1 MEQKDQCCLA
11 ILVSF
16 YFVKNIF
23 FHISILNKLQLER
36 KQKYMG
42 FFSDMNN
49 NEFVDED
56 LGVVP
61 PIVPSK
67 TVTSEED
74 VDTPDDDENIQV
86 VKKRNKVK
94 EVVDDDDFSDT
105 EMNEILNE
113 IDDED
118 MPFDDEPIKVPE
130 KEPEVQKVEPKVPIA
145 VTPTKPSPA
154 KKLVTTS
161 GTVISTDAVIDG
173 NLTLKSSVTVLG
185 EITGFLQAGDVSLET
200 SGKVLG
206 GIEGENV
213 SIEGKVTGDVK
224 GTNVT
229 IGGCKIQ
236 GNIYA
241 GNSMTISNK
250 ATVVGNVTSGEGDVT
265 ILGKIKGD
273 VESAGTVLLKTG
285 AIVKGNI
292 TAVEVLIDKGTTFQ
306 GSIFKAGEIDDA
318 LFDTG
323 E

>member
-1 MEQKDQCCLA
+1 ML
-11 ILVSF
+11 
-16 YFVKNIF
+16 
-23 FHISILNKLQLER
+23 
-36 KQKYMG
+36 
-42 FFSDMNN
+42 
-49 NEFVDED
+49 
-56 LGVVP
+56 VP

-67 TVTSEED
+67 TVKSDDNEELESN
-74 VDTPDDDENIQV
+74 DENIQT
-86 VKKRNKVK
+86 VKKRNKK
-94 EVVDDDDFSDT
+94 IEDGAISDDDFSNTDVT
-105 EMNEILNE
+105 PDEMDDILNGIE
-113 IDDED
+113 NSNED
-118 MPFDDEPIKVPE
+118 MPFDDKV
-130 KEPEVQKVEPKVPIA
+130 KEELQKPVPKVVVPSKPISI
-145 VTPTKPSPA
+145 PSPA
-154 KKLVTTS
+154 RKLVTTT
-161 GTVISTDAVIDG
+161 GTVISGDAVIEG
-173 NLTLKSSVTVLG
+173 NLTLTSSVTVLG
-185 EITGFLQAGDVSLET
+185 EITGFLRAGDVSLET

-306 GSIFKAGEIDDA
+306 GSIFKAGEIDDS
-318 LFDTG
+318 LFDTN

>member
-1 MEQKDQCCLA
+1 
-11 ILVSF
+11 
-16 YFVKNIF
+16 
-23 FHISILNKLQLER
+23 
-36 KQKYMG
+36 MG

-49 NEFVDED
+49 NEFEDEE
-56 LGVVP
+56 LGITP
-61 PIVPSK
+61 PILPSK
-67 TVTSEED
+67 TVKSDEALENEEEDENTSEQN
-74 VDTPDDDENIQV
+74 DENIEV
-86 VKKRNKVK
+86 VKKRNKK
-94 EVVDDDDFSDT
+94 ENIIVDDDDFSDSDVT
-105 EMNEILNE
+105 SDEMNEILNE
-113 IDDED
+113 IDDSTSTND
-118 MPFDDEPIKVPE
+118 NDDIPFDD
-130 KEPEVQKVEPKVPIA
+130 KVEEFEKPIVTKEEPKKNIPATPIA
-145 VTPTKPSPA
+145 SKPSFA
-154 KKLVTTS
+154 KKLVTTT
-161 GTVISTDAVIDG
+161 GTVISEDAIIEG
-173 NLTLKSSVTVLG
+173 NLTLTSSVTVLG
-185 EITGFLQAGDVSLET
+185 EITGFLRAGDVSLET

-285 AIVKGNI
+285 AVVKGNI

-306 GSIFKAGEIDDA
+306 GSIFKAGEIDDS
-318 LFDTG
+318 LFDTS